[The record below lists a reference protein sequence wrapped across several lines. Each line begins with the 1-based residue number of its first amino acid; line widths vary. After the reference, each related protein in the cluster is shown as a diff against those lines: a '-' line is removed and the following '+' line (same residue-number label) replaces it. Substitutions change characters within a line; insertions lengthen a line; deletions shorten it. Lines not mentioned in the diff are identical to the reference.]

1 MRSILGGC
9 LGTALALV
17 AGTSVQAQVVA
28 ADVRLN
34 QLQYIGTHNS
44 YHIAPDASV
53 LELMLT
59 RGYRENA
66 TWPATRLV
74 PALSYTHAP
83 LTVQLRH
90 GVRAFELDVMFDPQG
105 GRFAA
110 PGAITALARTGRPA
124 ALPPG
129 YAEAMAK
136 PGFKV
141 MHMADLDFR
150 STCLSLIDCLA
161 ELRAWSDAI
170 PDHVPLIVMIEPKE
184 SAKPALNRAY
194 RPATVA
200 RFDTDAW
207 QALEAEI
214 LSVFPFDRLVTP
226 DLVREERV
234 SLGEALRLD
243 GWPLVD
249 DLRGRVM
256 FVLGD
261 DQEMVGRY
269 LAFRPAGRG
278 GVFFFDHGLEDPE
291 TGWLYRA
298 NPEAADIPARVAD
311 GYLVYTRADAHTA
324 QARTDATD
332 RRDRALAVGGVIS
345 TDYPWADG
353 RLSSYRVEF
362 PGGVFVRPNPTFSR

>member
-1 MRSILGGC
+1 MRSTAWKAVGVVL
-9 LGTALALV
+9 ALAS
-17 AGTSVQAQVVA
+17 GSQARAQAVP
-28 ADVRLN
+28 ADSRLN

-59 RGYRENA
+59 SGYRENA
-66 TWPATRLV
+66 EWPAARLV

-90 GVRAFELDVMFDPQG
+90 GVRAFELDVFHDPEG
-105 GRFAA
+105 GRFAV
-110 PGAITALARTGRPA
+110 PGALDVLSGSMSRATLV
-124 ALPPG
+124 PG
-129 YAEAMAK
+129 FADAMAR

-150 STCLSLIDCLA
+150 STCLRLVDCLQ
-161 ELRAWSDAI
+161 ELRAWSDAA

-184 SAKPALNRAY
+184 SAKPVLAGLY
-194 RPATVA
+194 QPASVA
-200 RFDTDAW
+200 RFDASAW

-214 LSVFPFDRLVTP
+214 LSVFPVGRLVTP
-226 DLVREERV
+226 DLVRG
-234 SLGEALRLD
+234 SHTTLGEAIRGE
-243 GWPLVD
+243 GWPRVD
-249 DLRGRVM
+249 ALRGRVM

-269 LAFRPAGRG
+269 LAFRPGGRQ
-278 GVFFFDHGLEDPE
+278 GVFFFDHGVNDPD

-298 NPEAADIPARVAD
+298 NPKAEDIRDRVAD

-324 QARTDATD
+324 QARTNATE

-353 RLSSYRVEF
+353 RLSPYRVEF
-362 PGGVFVRPNPTFSR
+362 PGGAFVRPHPAFSR